1 MPLLSRKRTILAK
14 TEVTYGT
21 DSVPTGTA
29 NAILVRNL
37 NITPLNAELV
47 SRDLIR
53 PYLGASEQVLAS
65 SYVTVDF
72 EVEMAG
78 SGTAGTAPGYGPLLL
93 ACGMSAAISAGVSV
107 TYTPI
112 SSSTPP
118 SVTLYY
124 NIDGVLHRITGSR
137 GTVELQIQVGQIP
150 VFRFTFTGLYNAPA
164 DTAAP
169 AVTYT
174 AFQTPL
180 AANGDNTS
188 AFSLYSYSGAL
199 QSLSLNIN
207 NTINYRT
214 LIGAEDVQM
223 TDRQVNGTAVFE
235 APTITQKDYF
245 SLALGSALGNLA
257 ITHGTAAGNRVEIT
271 STRAKVVNP
280 TYQDL
285 NGIHMLQVPFNLIPS
300 TAGNDEFSIIV
311 R

>member
-14 TEVTYGT
+14 TEVSYGT
-21 DSVPTGTA
+21 DPTPTGVA
-29 NAILVRNL
+29 NAILVKNL

-53 PYLGASEQVLAS
+53 PYLGASEQLLAS
-65 SYVTVDF
+65 SYISVEF

-78 SGTAGTAPGYGPLLL
+78 SGTAGTAPAYGPLLL
-93 ACGMSAAISAGVSV
+93 ACGMAATTSAGVSV
-107 TYTPI
+107 TYAPV
-112 SSSTPP
+112 SASFS
-118 SVTLYY
+118 SVTIYY
-124 NIDGVLHRITGSR
+124 NVDGVLHKVTGAR

-150 VFRFTFTGLYNAPA
+150 VYRFSFTGLYNAPT

-180 AANGDNTS
+180 AANSDNTTG
-188 AFSLYSYSGAL
+188 FQLHSYSGAL
-199 QSLSLNIN
+199 QSLSLNVN
-207 NTINYRT
+207 NSVNYRT

-223 TDRQVNGTAVFE
+223 TNRESNGQAVFE
-235 APTITQKDYF
+235 APTIASKDF
-245 SLALGSALGNLA
+245 FTLALGSTLGNLA
-257 ITHGTAAGNRVEIT
+257 ITHGTVAGNRVEIA
-271 STRAKVVNP
+271 SARAKVVNP

-285 NGIHMLQVPFNLIPS
+285 NGIHMLQVPFQLVPS

-311 R
+311 K